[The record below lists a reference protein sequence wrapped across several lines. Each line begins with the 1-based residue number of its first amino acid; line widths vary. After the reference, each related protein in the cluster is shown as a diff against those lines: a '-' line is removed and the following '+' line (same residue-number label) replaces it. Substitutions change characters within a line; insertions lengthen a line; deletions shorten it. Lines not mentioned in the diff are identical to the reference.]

1 MKVRWSPEA
10 LQDRADIWA
19 YLTERN
25 PVAAVRMD
33 VLFSKAADRLSSH
46 PEIGRPGLVPGTREL
61 FPHENYRLVYQL
73 AEGEVWL
80 LALVHVARRWPPAE
94 EGDVH

>member
-10 LQDRADIWA
+10 FQDRADIWA

-46 PEIGRPGLVPGTREL
+46 PAPGGYRSAAGCFASCPSRSTGTGNTRVEL
-61 FPHENYRLVYQL
+61 LSPATWVS
-73 AEGEVWL
+73 VW
-80 LALVHVARRWPPAE
+80 R
-94 EGDVH
+94 